1 MRSTTLIQMLI
12 IMMEYTTVHLHVQHI
27 IIFTLIQMLL
37 MRQRKLNRELTKSS
51 LTSQMKRMTVKTVT
65 VN

>member
-37 MRQRKLNRELTKSS
+37 MR
-51 LTSQMKRMTVKTVT
+51 
-65 VN
+65 